1 MTELASAAAGTT
13 EPFRLM
19 LAAGSMLD
27 VGAIE
32 LIKAAAAA
40 GFDGIGLRLSGE
52 HAVSDGAATRSAL
65 DRHGLVLHDAEV
77 HRITVDSPPP
87 DRLID
92 AAAEIGAGHL
102 LIVSDLDDASET
114 VRRLAPIAERCR
126 SAGIVPALEYMAWT
140 TPNDPAGAIAAATG
154 AGCVVIVDALHHV
167 RVGADADDLSAIVEA
182 GVFGWLQLCDAPAAA
197 PADLLHEARH
207 DRLVPG
213 AGALPLAGLVARLP
227 PGAVVSVEVQSDA
240 MAATSGPRERAA
252 ILHDSAR
259 RALGH
264 DNSTG

>member
-1 MTELASAAAGTT
+1 
-13 EPFRLM
+13 M

-27 VGAIE
+27 VVPIE
-32 LIKAAAAA
+32 LIEAAGAA
-40 GFDGIGLRLSGE
+40 GFDGLGLRLSGE
-52 HAVSDGAATRSAL
+52 HELADVAAVAAAL
-65 DRHGLVLHDAEV
+65 DTHGLVLHDAEV
-77 HRITVDSPPP
+77 HRITVDTPPP

-114 VRRLAPIAERCR
+114 VRRLVPIAERCR
-126 SAGIVPALEYMAWT
+126 SAGVVPALEYMAWT
-140 TPNDPAGAIAAATG
+140 TPNDPRGAIHAASAT
-154 AGCVVIVDALHHV
+154 GCVVIVDALHHV
-167 RVGADADDLSAIVEA
+167 RVGASPDDLSAIVEA

-213 AGALPLAGLVARLP
+213 TGDLPLSDLIARLP

-240 MAATSGPRERAA
+240 IGARTSAVERAR